1 MIIALSILL
10 VVVSLIC
17 IYLKIKLTQ
26 TERCLFALLCDLKKN
41 GKIEVKEIEVKED
54 VKN

>member
-17 IYLKIKLTQ
+17 IYLKIKLTE
-26 TERCLFALLCDLKKN
+26 TEKCLFSLLNDLEKN
-41 GKIEVKEIEVKED
+41 GKIEVKKIEVKDNEI
-54 VKN
+54 K